1 MFMKKVNT
9 KDIESILREAFPSAN
24 LDDSFMQLKMDDI
37 ADWDS
42 LGNFNLLLA
51 FEEFYGV
58 RFSTDEMSE
67 LKSIA
72 MIVDALERNH

>member
-1 MFMKKVNT
+1 MKKINE
-9 KDIESILREAFPSAN
+9 KDVESILQETFPSAT
-24 LDDSFMQLKMDDI
+24 LGDGFMHLKMNDI
-37 ADWDS
+37 AEWDS

-58 RFSTDEMSE
+58 RFTMDEMSE

-72 MIVDALERNH
+72 MIVDVLEHKL

>member
-1 MFMKKVNT
+1 MKKINT
-9 KDIESILREAFPSAN
+9 KDIEAILREVFPSAN
-24 LDDSFMQLKMDDI
+24 FDDSFMQLKMDDI
-37 ADWDS
+37 TEWDS

-58 RFSTDEMSE
+58 RFSMDEMSE

-72 MIVDALERNH
+72 VIVDALERNH

>member
-1 MFMKKVNT
+1 MKKI
-9 KDIESILREAFPSAN
+9 KPIDIECILREVFPSAY
-24 LDDSFMQLKMDDI
+24 LDGSFMDLKMDDI
-37 ADWDS
+37 PEWDS

-58 RFSTDEMSE
+58 RFSIDEISE
-67 LKSIA
+67 LKSIT